1 MLSICDVD
9 VDDVGVA
16 VSWNSFVRC
25 INEDDFDVWMTD
37 DDDVEKAEQLL
48 LSADRNREIARVLLV
63 FMIDEYG
70 CRTDSD
76 DIVCIAFDCI
86 LLFGWCGEWMGT
98 ESTSSEVQDEWAER

>member
-37 DDDVEKAEQLL
+37 DDDVENAEQLL

-76 DIVCIAFDCI
+76 DIVCIAFDCTVVW
-86 LLFGWCGEWMGT
+86 LVWRT